1 MSTRNLGNFL
11 RAYMEFTRETE
22 SSDQYHFWTAC
33 CLIAAATKRQ
43 VWSELNM
50 FRVYPNLFVFLVG
63 PPGGKKS
70 VAGNIGVAFADKLGI
85 KRLSNKITAAALIR
99 DLSEA
104 TEKRI
109 EEGGGTVQLCSPMLI
124 YASELG
130 VFLGSDAY
138 STGVVADLTDLY
150 DCPSKWEKKTIS
162 RDAETVIAPF
172 VTFLAAT
179 TPQTLKGC
187 LPSDAVGQGFTSRV
201 LFVWAAGRRK
211 RVPIPP
217 WGSEYEMLEKNL
229 LHDLQAISRLHG
241 KFEFTPGGLEA
252 YQHNYMERPE
262 PEDEFEDERLRG
274 YSSRKDIHM
283 LKVAQ
288 ILSLADR
295 DDLTITEKEIAGSI
309 DAFKWLDSGLSNVFA
324 GHGAAATSQ
333 DVVRIFKQIETAT
346 NRNGYVSHAELL
358 KRNYYHINASE
369 FAMVLETLSQAQAI
383 EGVVSRDP
391 RSNKVTTLYKV
402 IDRNFIEKMKSG
414 VVTKAL
420 KEED

>member
-1 MSTRNLGNFL
+1 
-11 RAYMEFTRETE
+11 
-22 SSDQYHFWTAC
+22 
-33 CLIAAATKRQ
+33 
-43 VWSELNM
+43 M

-70 VAGNIGVAFADKLGI
+70 VAGNIGMALASKVGI
-85 KRLSNKITAAALIR
+85 KKFSNKITAAALIK

-109 EEGGGTVQLCSPMLI
+109 TVESGGTVELCSPMLI

-138 STGVVADLTDLY
+138 ATGVVADLTDLY
-150 DCPSKWEKKTIS
+150 DNPNDWRKKTIS
-162 RDAETVIAPF
+162 RGEEIIVGPYI
-172 VTFLAAT
+172 TFLAAT
-179 TPQTLKGC
+179 TPQTLKEC
-187 LPSDAVGQGFTSRV
+187 LPINAVGQGFTSRI
-201 LFVWAAGRRK
+201 LFVWAPGRRK

-229 LHDLQAISRLHG
+229 LHDLQAISKLHG
-241 KFEFTPGGLEA
+241 SFKFTSGGLEA
-252 YQHNYMERPE
+252 YQKQYMERPE

-295 DDLTITEKEIAGSI
+295 DDLTITEKEVAGSI
-309 DAFKWLDSGLSNVFA
+309 DAFKWLDSGLSSVFA
-324 GHGAAATSQ
+324 GHGAAASSQ
-333 DVVRIFKQIETAT
+333 DVVRVFRQIETAT

-358 KRNYYHINASE
+358 KRNYYHLNASE
-369 FAMVLETLSQAQAI
+369 FGMVLETLQQAHAI

-402 IDRNFIEKMKSG
+402 TDKDFIQKVKTG
-414 VVTKAL
+414 TITKAL
-420 KEED
+420 REED